1 MSENANNTNT
11 GRPLPYNEEAEKTV
25 LGACLLSEDAVTDL
39 VAKLKPENFFRP
51 ANRIIFARIADMFNR
66 NIPVDSVSL
75 ADELKRNNELEK
87 IGGPSYI
94 VDLAENTFALSN
106 WKHHSDIVKK
116 DSVLRSM
123 IEASFQISSI
133 AYDSSDD
140 LSSIVDQAERALFN
154 ATQQR
159 ISSSFKGMGELTD
172 TTFNEINSMV
182 SNPEKC
188 FGVKTGFLDV
198 DELFGGF
205 RGGDLIILAARP
217 AIGKTAFA
225 LNMAIRAAKAGAT
238 VAMLSLEMSA
248 TQLMQ
253 RVLCSEAKV
262 DLQNVR
268 KGRIKETDWEPL
280 IAASSELSQLNF
292 FIDDTPSLSINEL
305 RAKARRELRNVKNG
319 LIIVDYLQLMQ
330 PATARR
336 DGNRAVE
343 VAEISRGL
351 KVLAKEMDMP
361 VIALSQLNRVVET
374 RKDKQPMLSDLR
386 ESGSIEQ
393 DADIVMFLDRS
404 VTPEEAEEDGRPA
417 PGEAKLLVAKHRNGP
432 TGIIGLSFEQRFT
445 RFGDLARGTEVYA

>member
-1 MSENANNTNT
+1 MSENANNTNS
-11 GRPLPYNEEAEKTV
+11 GRPLPYNAESEKTV

-39 VAKLKPENFFRP
+39 VAKLRPNNFFRP
-51 ANRIIFARIADMFNR
+51 AHRIIFERICDMFNR
-66 NIPVDSVSL
+66 NIPVDPVSL
-75 ADELKRNNELEK
+75 SDELKRNNELEK
-87 IGGPSYI
+87 IGGQSYI
-94 VDLAENTFALSN
+94 IELSENTLSLNN
-106 WKHHSDIVKK
+106 WLHHSDIVKK
-116 DSVLRSM
+116 DSVLRA
-123 IEASFQISSI
+123 IIQASFDISSI
-133 AYDSSDD
+133 AYDSPDD
-140 LSSIVDQAERALFN
+140 LSSIVEQSERALFK

-159 ISSSFKGMGELTD
+159 ISSSFKGMNELVEN
-172 TTFNEINSMV
+172 TFNEINEMV
-182 SNPEKC
+182 ANPDKC
-188 FGVKTGFLDV
+188 YGVQTGFLDV
-198 DELFGGF
+198 DNLFGGF

-225 LNMAIRAAKAGAT
+225 LNMATRAARGGAT
-238 VAMLSLEMSA
+238 VALLSLEMSA
-248 TQLMQ
+248 IQLMQ

-262 DLQNVR
+262 DLQSVR
-268 KGRIKETDWEPL
+268 KGKVKETDWEPL
-280 IAASSELSQLNF
+280 VAASSELSKLNF

-305 RAKARRELRNVKNG
+305 RAKARRELRGVENG

-351 KVLAKEMDMP
+351 KVLAKEMNMP

-432 TGIIGLSFEQRFT
+432 TGVIGLSFEQRFT
-445 RFGDLARGTEVYA
+445 RFGDLARGTEYYA